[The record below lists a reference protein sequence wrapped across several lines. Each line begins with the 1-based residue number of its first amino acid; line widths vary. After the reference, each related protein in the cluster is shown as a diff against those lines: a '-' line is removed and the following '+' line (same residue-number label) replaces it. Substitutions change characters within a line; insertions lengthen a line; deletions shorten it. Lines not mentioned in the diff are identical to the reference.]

1 MFLTL
6 FNVIFQTRQYS
17 MSGTL
22 IHHIKQRKHILKLSL
37 GLFIICNVFNIAWCI
52 NMDSFVVIS
61 KAFTLNSICIVL
73 CLQDKAFV
81 KRVQKHVISTNCR
94 GKYTENLTAL
104 LWFFFPIIY
113 LRYFSVK
120 ILYNVRFILSIHV
133 ISVKFILSLF
143 LTFLNTEYLRFSFL
157 QRICI
162 KYFIRIILL

>member
-1 MFLTL
+1 M
-6 FNVIFQTRQYS
+6 IFQTRQYS
-17 MSGTL
+17 MIGTF
-22 IHHIKQRKHILKLSL
+22 IHYIKQRKHILKLSL
-37 GLFIICNVFNIAWCI
+37 GLFNIAWCI

-61 KAFTLNSICIVL
+61 KALTLNSISIVL

-81 KRVQKHVISTNCR
+81 KRVQKHFVSTNCR

-157 QRICI
+157 
-162 KYFIRIILL
+162 